1 MPVIAPLRFSAPP
14 VSAMSLFE
22 QKNFERFVILAPP
35 KFNGTVGYG
44 AYDFLTECQD
54 RLFNLGI
61 LKAHKVTYTS
71 YQFAGM
77 AKKWWRSVMA
87 EVLLMLQQ

>member
-1 MPVIAPLRFSAPP
+1 MPSIAPLRFSTTP
-14 VSAMSLFE
+14 VSAMSLSE

-35 KFNGTVGYG
+35 KFNGTAGYG

-61 LKAHKVTYTS
+61 LEAHGVAYTS
-71 YQFAGM
+71 YQFACM

-87 EVLLMLQQ
+87 EVLLMFQQ